1 MVKYEELMY
10 VLDGKGMIS
19 IQNFN
24 IYKFKYIE
32 EILVETLKTEVILEI
47 DKDNIIVKQTNNN
60 SLMRD
65 FESVFKSYLR
75 TIKIKNLL
83 K

>member
-1 MVKYEELMY
+1 MY

-32 EILVETLKTEVILEI
+32 QILVETLRTEVILEI